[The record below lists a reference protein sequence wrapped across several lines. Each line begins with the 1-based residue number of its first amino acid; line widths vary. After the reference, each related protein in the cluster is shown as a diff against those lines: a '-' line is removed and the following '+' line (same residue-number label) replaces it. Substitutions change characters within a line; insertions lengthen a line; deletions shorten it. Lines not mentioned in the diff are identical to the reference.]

1 MLKRLQKLIRMIKRW
16 DELMGKVGAI
26 EADNLLLRSQLNALQ
41 AIDESYH
48 TPGKIII
55 LASIGGQDR
64 VKIID
69 IQRKITTVEYMNTV
83 AKLEETYGAKPQY
96 VDSRI
101 PSFDWLGDY
110 NRRRR

>member
-1 MLKRLQKLIRMIKRW
+1 MLKRLMKLIWTVKRC
-16 DELMGKVGAI
+16 DQLVDKVRAI
-26 EADNLLLRSQLNALQ
+26 EADNLLLRNQLNALQ

-55 LASIGGQDR
+55 LASVNGQDI

-69 IQRKITTVEYMNTV
+69 IQRKITTDEYMNTV

-96 VDSRI
+96 VDTRMPSR
-101 PSFDWLGDY
+101 DWFHDY
-110 NRRRR
+110 NKRRR